1 MKALSYILHLVSALL
16 LIDLYIIDTA
26 ETCTFVL
33 LVKNISKND
42 RKKDLRDSQPTAC
55 GFDAV

>member
-1 MKALSYILHLVSALL
+1 MKALSHILHLVSALL
-16 LIDLYIIDTA
+16 LIDLHITDTA

-33 LVKNISKND
+33 LVKNISKSD